1 MSNLKI
7 VVNNNPKIFGSIMFI
22 IGALSL
28 SWALKLLLEAMSPP
42 YMLKYLTQTSL
53 LIYIGSLIIL
63 LLISYKLLSK
73 SYIILTPF
81 LK

>member
-42 YMLKYLTQTSL
+42 YILKYLNTDIIID
-53 LIYIGSLIIL
+53 IYWITHHPFIDIL
-63 LLISYKLLSK
+63 
-73 SYIILTPF
+73 
-81 LK
+81 